1 MPQGETL
8 RKVEPS
14 VGCCPS
20 NLIAARDTRC
30 AVRAGMAGEA
40 EYAAKATA
48 SVLIVVANCLV
59 QAAAYSD
66 CTKLPGP
73 DEVLRPAL

>member
-1 MPQGETL
+1 
-8 RKVEPS
+8 
-14 VGCCPS
+14 
-20 NLIAARDTRC
+20 
-30 AVRAGMAGEA
+30 MAGEA
-40 EYAAKATA
+40 EHAAKATA

-73 DEVLRPAL
+73 AEVLRSALEVELRRSRAPHKLAITDCAPDS